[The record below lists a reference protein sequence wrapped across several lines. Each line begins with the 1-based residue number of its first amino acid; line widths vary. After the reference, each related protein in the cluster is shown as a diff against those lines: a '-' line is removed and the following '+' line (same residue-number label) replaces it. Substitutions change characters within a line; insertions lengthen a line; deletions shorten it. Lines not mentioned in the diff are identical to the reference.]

1 MLLLPAVVACGV
13 MFITPEAVIYK
24 LFVKVNGTAVLRFK
38 FLLYPLNIYL
48 TCTFIASIIFLF
60 MLQVKI
66 SKNISSCS
74 PGEFAVHLDR
84 DTLVLHRKPLL
95 QYTKRRFYPVVD
107 LFCFIL
113 LLSGVDAL
121 CRFTYQTASPL
132 PCSAWQDEVA
142 GIVSII
148 RILMNCHS
156 CRERK
161 YYSNS
166 RLPT

>member
-1 MLLLPAVVACGV
+1 V
-13 MFITPEAVIYK
+13 
-24 LFVKVNGTAVLRFK
+24 
-38 FLLYPLNIYL
+38 
-48 TCTFIASIIFLF
+48 
-60 MLQVKI
+60 
-66 SKNISSCS
+66 
-74 PGEFAVHLDR
+74 
-84 DTLVLHRKPLL
+84 
-95 QYTKRRFYPVVD
+95 
-107 LFCFIL
+107 FCFIL